1 MDVKQIAVENFR
13 CHKRLEI
20 PLSKVTILVGPNGSG
35 KSSIVEA
42 PATML
47 LGQNTWTARTGIKL
61 KNLIRKGES
70 KGKVTLVGKKE
81 ISRVLTKSGSKVVLD
96 EKKSLTQHEL
106 LTNLKVSEAQ
116 LRAALI
122 PQSFLSLSLKEQ
134 KDVLFDLLGEDMT
147 LEDVEKRIPAS
158 KTWEKLASRWRE
170 DHPDEIAVD
179 LDALYKF
186 VYDARRKY
194 RKKHEDPASEET
206 DEHTELMEQLE
217 NLSKNISGAEFENE
231 RNSSAKEKK
240 ARLPLLKKR
249 LKKAKDTKASYDELQ
264 EKRKKIDGLIRKAE
278 KEESAVEA
286 VLGEAKRQVNRFKGV
301 KTKEGKVHCSIGLE
315 CPHGE
320 DTLKEKQSYSKGQ
333 TIASEGKLKSIKVRI
348 KEHDEE
354 LQSVSLDLQ
363 ACGNVD
369 RDIDKLR
376 SEIDHIG
383 TMDDPGEE
391 VDTEELEAKK
401 AKVKKKLE
409 NLASAAPRK
418 KDDQTESDL
427 DHLVSG
433 LDVNGIKAQIV
444 EEKISALE
452 KEINKALSQF
462 GPWGI
467 QFFVDSSFEPT
478 ILSNEGNR
486 QLGEL
491 SDGERNLISLILQ
504 DVFSQRSNVNL
515 VTLDNLDLLDK
526 EARVRF
532 FEVAAKLKSKV
543 LVAMAQHAGVES
555 SELIKIHALGKA
567 PAPAA
572 KQEEGS
578 EPIEDLL

>member
-1 MDVKQIAVENFR
+1 MDVKEIAVENFR
-13 CHKRLEI
+13 CHKRLKI

-47 LGQNTWTARTGIKL
+47 LGQNTWTSRTGIKL

-70 KGKVTLVGKKE
+70 KAKVTLVGKKE
-81 ISRVLTKSGSKVVLD
+81 ISRILTKSGSKVVLGD
-96 EKKSLTQHEL
+96 KKSLTQHEL

-147 LEDVEKRIPAS
+147 LEDVEERIPAS
-158 KTWEKLASRWRE
+158 KTWDKISSRWKE
-170 DHPDEIAVD
+170 DHPDETAVD
-179 LDALYKF
+179 LDELYKF

-194 RKKHEDPASEET
+194 RKKHEDPATEET
-206 DEHTELMEQLE
+206 DEHKELMEQLE
-217 NLSKNISGAEFENE
+217 NLNKAISVAEFDNE
-231 RNSSAKEKK
+231 RVSSAKEKK

-249 LKKAKDTKASYDELQ
+249 LTKAKDTKARYDELQ
-264 EKRKKIDGLIRKAE
+264 AKRKKIDVRIREAE
-278 KEESAVEA
+278 KEESGVEA
-286 VLGEAKRQVNRFKGV
+286 VLKEAKSQVKRFKDV
-301 KTKEGKVHCSIGLE
+301 KTEEGKVHCPIGLE
-315 CPHGE
+315 CPHDE
-320 DTLKEKQSYSKGQ
+320 DALKEKRSYSKGQ
-333 TIASEGKLKSIKVRI
+333 TIASEGKLKAIKGRI
-348 KEHDEE
+348 KDLDSE

-369 RDIDKLR
+369 RDITQLR
-376 SEIDHIG
+376 SEIDHIEE
-383 TMDDPGEE
+383 MDDPGEE
-391 VDTEELEAKK
+391 VDTEEWEAEKE
-401 AKVKKKLE
+401 KVKKKLA
-409 NLASAAPRK
+409 NLASAAPK
-418 KDDQTESDL
+418 KIDDQTEDDL
-427 DHLVSG
+427 NSIVSK
-433 LDVNGIKAQIV
+433 LDVNGIKAQVV
-444 EEKISALE
+444 EGKISALE

-467 QFFVDSSFEPT
+467 RFFVDSSFEPT
-478 ILSNEGNR
+478 ILSEEGNR

-532 FEVAAKLKSKV
+532 FEVATKLKSKV

-555 SELIKIHALGKA
+555 SELVKIHALGKTL
-567 PAPAA
+567 APAA
-572 KQEEGS
+572 EQEEES